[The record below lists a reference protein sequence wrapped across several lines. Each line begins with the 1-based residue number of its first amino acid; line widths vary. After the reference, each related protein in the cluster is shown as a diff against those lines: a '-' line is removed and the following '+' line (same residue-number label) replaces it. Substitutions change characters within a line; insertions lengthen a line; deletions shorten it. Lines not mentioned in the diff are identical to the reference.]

1 MKMKKSVIITA
12 GGIGKR
18 MGSELP
24 KQFLVLGGKPVL
36 VHTLELFFKYDPNIE
51 IILTLPNDWRGYWE
65 TVIDKYYCRVP
76 HIVVNGGEE
85 RYHSIQN
92 ALKQC
97 SGSFIAVHDGVRPFV
112 SFETLDRCFSALN
125 QYEAVVPVLKL
136 KESIRQTNE
145 NSTNAVDR
153 SNYRLVHTPQCF
165 HADVLHKAYEQAY
178 HDKVTDDACLV
189 EEIGYTIHL
198 VESNEENIKLTTP
211 FDFLIAET
219 IIQRSKK

>member
-1 MKMKKSVIITA
+1 MQKSVIITA

-18 MGSELP
+18 MGSDLP

-36 VHTLELFFKYDPNIE
+36 VHTLELFFKYDPTIE
-51 IILTLPNDWRGYWE
+51 IILTLPNEWRGYWE

-92 ALKQC
+92 ALKRC
-97 SGSFIAVHDGVRPFV
+97 SGSVIAVHDGVRPFV

-125 QYEAVVPVLKL
+125 QNEAVIPVLKL
-136 KESIRQTNE
+136 KESIRETNE
-145 NSTNAVDR
+145 NSTYAIDR

-165 HADVLHKAYEQAY
+165 RAEVLHKAYELAY
-178 HDKVTDDACLV
+178 HEKVTDDACLV

>member
-1 MKMKKSVIITA
+1 MKMQKSVIITA

-18 MGSELP
+18 MGSDLP
-24 KQFLVLGGKPVL
+24 KQFLALSGKPVL

-51 IILTLPNDWRGYWE
+51 IILTLPNDWQGYWE

-92 ALKQC
+92 ALKKC
-97 SGSFIAVHDGVRPFV
+97 SGSVIAVHDGVRPFV
-112 SFETLDRCFSALN
+112 SFETLERCFSALN
-125 QYEAVVPVLKL
+125 EHEAVIPVLKL
-136 KESIRQTNE
+136 KESLRQSSE

-165 HADVLHKAYEQAY
+165 NADILRQAYEQAY
-178 HDKVTDDACLV
+178 HERVTDDACLV
-189 EEIGYTIHL
+189 EELGYTIHL

-219 IIQRSKK
+219 IIQKSKK

>member
-1 MKMKKSVIITA
+1 MQKSVIITA

-18 MGSELP
+18 MGSDLP

-36 VHTLELFFKYDPNIE
+36 VHTLELFFKYDPTIE
-51 IILTLPNDWRGYWE
+51 IILTLPNEWRGYWE

-92 ALKQC
+92 ALKRC
-97 SGSFIAVHDGVRPFV
+97 SGSVIAVHDGVRPFV
-112 SFETLDRCFSALN
+112 SFETLDRCFSALC

-136 KESIRQTNE
+136 KESIRETNE
-145 NSTNAVDR
+145 KSTNAVDR
-153 SNYRLVHTPQCF
+153 SNFRLVHTPQCF
-165 HADVLHKAYEQAY
+165 RAEVLRKAYEQEY
-178 HDKVTDDACLV
+178 HEKVTDDACLV
-189 EEIGYTIHL
+189 EELGYTIHL

-219 IIQRSKK
+219 IIQKSKK

>member
-1 MKMKKSVIITA
+1 MKKSVIITA

-136 KESIRQTNE
+136 MESLRQSSE

>member
-1 MKMKKSVIITA
+1 MQKSVIITA

-18 MGSELP
+18 MGSDLP

-36 VHTLELFFKYDPNIE
+36 VHTLELFFKYDPTIE
-51 IILTLPNDWRGYWE
+51 IILTLPNEWRGYWE

-112 SFETLDRCFSALN
+112 SFETLERCFSALN
-125 QYEAVVPVLKL
+125 QHEAVVPVLRL
-136 KESIRQTNE
+136 KESIRQTSE

-153 SNYRLVHTPQCF
+153 SNYRMVHTPQCF
-165 HADVLHKAYEQAY
+165 QADVLRKAYEQAY
-178 HDKVTDDACLV
+178 HEQVTDDACLV
-189 EEIGYTIHL
+189 EGLGYTIHL

-211 FDFLIAET
+211 FDFIIAET
-219 IIQRSKK
+219 IIQQSKK

>member
-1 MKMKKSVIITA
+1 MQKSVIITA

-165 HADVLHKAYEQAY
+165 RAEVLHKAYEQAY
-178 HDKVTDDACLV
+178 HEKVTDDACLV
-189 EEIGYTIHL
+189 EGLGYTIHL

-219 IIQRSKK
+219 IIQQS

>member
-1 MKMKKSVIITA
+1 MQKSVIITA

-65 TVIDKYYCRVP
+65 TVIDKYYCRVS

>member
-1 MKMKKSVIITA
+1 MKKSVIITA

>member
-1 MKMKKSVIITA
+1 MKMQKSVIITA

-36 VHTLELFFKYDPNIE
+36 VHTLELFFKYDPTIE
-51 IILTLPNDWRGYWE
+51 IILTLPNEWRGYWE

-112 SFETLDRCFSALN
+112 SFETLERCFSALN
-125 QYEAVVPVLKL
+125 QHEAVVPVLRL
-136 KESIRQTNE
+136 KESIRQTSE
-145 NSTNAVDR
+145 NSTNAIDR

-165 HADVLHKAYEQAY
+165 RAEVLHKAYEQAY

>member
-1 MKMKKSVIITA
+1 MQKSVIITA
-12 GGIGKR
+12 GGLGKR
-18 MGSELP
+18 MGSDLP

-36 VHTLELFFKYDPNIE
+36 VHTLELFYKYDPTIE

-76 HIVVNGGEE
+76 HVVVNGGEE

-92 ALKQC
+92 ALKRC

-125 QYEAVVPVLKL
+125 QYESVVPVMKL
-136 KESIRQTNE
+136 KESLRQMSE
-145 NSTNAVDR
+145 KSSKAVDR
-153 SNYRLVHTPQCF
+153 ANYRLVHTPQCF
-165 HADVLHKAYEQAY
+165 KAAVLRKAYEQEY
-178 HDKVTDDACLV
+178 HEKVTDDACLV
-189 EEIGYTIHL
+189 EELGYTIHL

-211 FDFLIAET
+211 FDFLIAE
-219 IIQRSKK
+219 IIVQRNKK

>member
-1 MKMKKSVIITA
+1 MQKSVIITA

-36 VHTLELFFKYDPNIE
+36 VYTLELFFKYDPTIE
-51 IILTLPNDWRGYWE
+51 IILTLPNEWQGYWE
-65 TVIDKYYCRVP
+65 TIIDKYYCRVP

-112 SFETLDRCFSALN
+112 SFETLERCFSALN
-125 QYEAVVPVLKL
+125 QYEAVVPVLKF

-145 NSTNAVDR
+145 ISTSAVDR

-165 HADVLHKAYEQAY
+165 HAAVLRQAYEQAY

-189 EEIGYTIHL
+189 EELGFTIHL
-198 VESNEENIKLTTP
+198 VESNEENIKLTTQ
-211 FDFLIAET
+211 FDLLIAE
-219 IIQRSKK
+219 IIVQKSTK

>member
-1 MKMKKSVIITA
+1 MQKSVIITA

-18 MGSELP
+18 MGSDLP
-24 KQFLVLGGKPVL
+24 KQFLLLGGKPVL
-36 VHTLELFFKYDPNIE
+36 VHTLELFYKYDPGIE
-51 IILTLPNDWRGYWE
+51 IILTLPNEWRGYWE

-92 ALKQC
+92 ALKRC
-97 SGSFIAVHDGVRPFV
+97 SGTLIAVHDGVRPFV

-145 NSTNAVDR
+145 ISTSAVDR

-165 HADVLHKAYEQAY
+165 HAAVLRQAYQQAY

-189 EEIGYTIHL
+189 EELGFTIHL
-198 VESNEENIKLTTP
+198 VESNEENIKLTTQ

-219 IIQRSKK
+219 IVQKSTK

>member
-1 MKMKKSVIITA
+1 MQKSVIITA

-18 MGSELP
+18 MGSDLP
-24 KQFLVLGGKPVL
+24 KQFLLLGGKPVL
-36 VHTLELFFKYDPNIE
+36 VHTLELFFKYDPTIE
-51 IILTLPNDWRGYWE
+51 IILTLPNEWRGYWE

-92 ALKQC
+92 ALKRC
-97 SGSFIAVHDGVRPFV
+97 SGTLIAVHDGVRPFV

-145 NSTNAVDR
+145 ISTSAVDR

-165 HADVLHKAYEQAY
+165 HAAVLRQAYQQAY

-189 EEIGYTIHL
+189 EELGFTIHL
-198 VESNEENIKLTTP
+198 IESNEENIKLTTQ
-211 FDFLIAET
+211 FDLLIAET
-219 IIQRSKK
+219 IVQKSTK

>member
-1 MKMKKSVIITA
+1 MQKSVIITA

-36 VHTLELFFKYDPNIE
+36 VHTLELFFKYDPTIE
-51 IILTLPNDWRGYWE
+51 IILTLPNEWRGYWE

-92 ALKQC
+92 ALKRC
-97 SGSFIAVHDGVRPFV
+97 SGNLIAVHDGVRPFV

-125 QYEAVVPVLKL
+125 QYGAVVPVLKL

-145 NSTNAVDR
+145 NTSNAVNR

-165 HADVLHKAYEQAY
+165 HTAVLRQAYQQAY

-189 EEIGYTIHL
+189 EELGYTIHL

-219 IIQRSKK
+219 IIQKSTK

>member
-1 MKMKKSVIITA
+1 MQKSVIITA

-51 IILTLPNDWRGYWE
+51 IILTLPNEWRGYWE
-65 TVIDKYYCRVP
+65 TVIDKYFCRVP
-76 HIVVNGGEE
+76 HIIVNGGEE

-112 SFETLDRCFSALN
+112 SFETLERCFSALN
-125 QYEAVVPVLKL
+125 QHEAVVPVLKL
-136 KESIRQTNE
+136 KESIRQSSE

-165 HADVLHKAYEQAY
+165 HADVLRQAYQQDY

-189 EEIGYTIHL
+189 EELGYTIHL
-198 VESNEENIKLTTP
+198 VESNEENIKLTTQ
-211 FDFLIAET
+211 FDLLIAET
-219 IIQRSKK
+219 IVQKSTK

>member
-1 MKMKKSVIITA
+1 MQKSVIITA

-18 MGSELP
+18 MGSDLP
-24 KQFLVLGGKPVL
+24 KQFLVLGGKPIL
-36 VHTLELFFKYDPNIE
+36 VHTLELFFKYDPHIE
-51 IILTLPNDWRGYWE
+51 IILTLPNEWRGYWE

-92 ALKQC
+92 ALKRC

-125 QYEAVVPVLKL
+125 QNEAVIPVLKL
-136 KESIRQTNE
+136 KESIRETNE
-145 NSTNAVDR
+145 NSTYAIDR

-165 HADVLHKAYEQAY
+165 RAEVLHKAYELAY
-178 HDKVTDDACLV
+178 HEKVTDDACLV

>member
-1 MKMKKSVIITA
+1 MKKSVIITA

-65 TVIDKYYCRVP
+65 TVIDKYYCRVS

>member
-1 MKMKKSVIITA
+1 MKMQKSVIITA

-51 IILTLPNDWRGYWE
+51 IILTLPNEWRGYWE
-65 TVIDKYYCRVP
+65 TVIDKYFCRVP
-76 HIVVNGGEE
+76 HIIVNGGEE

-112 SFETLDRCFSALN
+112 SFETLERCFSALN
-125 QYEAVVPVLKL
+125 QHEAVVPVLKL

-165 HADVLHKAYEQAY
+165 HVDVLRQAYQQDY

-189 EEIGYTIHL
+189 EELGYTIHL
-198 VESNEENIKLTTP
+198 VESNEENIKLTTQ
-211 FDFLIAET
+211 FDLLIAET
-219 IIQRSKK
+219 IVQKSMK

>member
-1 MKMKKSVIITA
+1 MQKSVIITA

-18 MGSELP
+18 MGSDLP

-36 VHTLELFFKYDPNIE
+36 VHTLELFFKYDPTIE
-51 IILTLPNDWRGYWE
+51 IVLTLPNDWRGYWE

-92 ALKQC
+92 ALKRC
-97 SGSFIAVHDGVRPFV
+97 TGAYIAVHDGVRPFV

-125 QYEAVVPVLKL
+125 DHEAVVPVLKL
-136 KESIRQTNE
+136 KESIRQTSE
-145 NSTNAVDR
+145 KSTNAVDR

-165 HADVLHKAYEQAY
+165 QAEVLRKAYGQAY
-178 HDKVTDDACLV
+178 HEQVTDDACLV
-189 EEIGYTIHL
+189 EEVGYAVHL

-219 IIQRSKK
+219 IVQRSKK

>member
-1 MKMKKSVIITA
+1 MQKSVIITA

-18 MGSELP
+18 MGSDLP

-36 VHTLELFFKYDPNIE
+36 VHTLELFFKYDPGIE
-51 IILTLPNDWRGYWE
+51 IILTLPNEWRGYWE

-92 ALKQC
+92 ALKRC
-97 SGSFIAVHDGVRPFV
+97 SGQYIAVHDGVRPFV

-125 QYEAVVPVLKL
+125 DHEAVVPVLRL

-145 NSTNAVDR
+145 NSTNAVNR

-165 HADVLHKAYEQAY
+165 HADVLRQAYEQAY

-189 EEIGYTIHL
+189 EELGFTIHL
-198 VESNEENIKLTTP
+198 VESNEENIKLTTQ
-211 FDFLIAET
+211 FDFMIAET

>member
-1 MKMKKSVIITA
+1 MKMQKSVIITA

-51 IILTLPNDWRGYWE
+51 IILTLPNEWRGYWE
-65 TVIDKYYCRVP
+65 TIIEKYYCRVP

-112 SFETLDRCFSALN
+112 SFETLERCFSALN
-125 QYEAVVPVLKL
+125 QHEAVVPVLRL
-136 KESIRQTNE
+136 KESIRQTSE

-165 HADVLHKAYEQAY
+165 RAEVLHKAYEQSY

>member
-1 MKMKKSVIITA
+1 MQKTVIITA

-36 VHTLELFFKYDPNIE
+36 VHTLELFFKYDPTIE
-51 IILTLPNDWRGYWE
+51 IILTLPNEWRGYWE

-92 ALKQC
+92 ALKRC
-97 SGSFIAVHDGVRPFV
+97 SGNLIAVHDGVRPFV

-125 QYEAVVPVLKL
+125 QYGAVVPVLKL

-145 NSTNAVDR
+145 NTTKAVDR

-165 HADVLHKAYEQAY
+165 HAAVLRQAYQQAY

-189 EEIGYTIHL
+189 EELGYTIHL

-219 IIQRSKK
+219 IIQKSTK

>member
-1 MKMKKSVIITA
+1 MQKSVIITA

-51 IILTLPNDWRGYWE
+51 IILTLPNEWRGYWE
-65 TVIDKYYCRVP
+65 TLIDKCYCRVP

-97 SGSFIAVHDGVRPFV
+97 SGSIIAVHDGVRPFV
-112 SFETLDRCFSALN
+112 SFETLERCFSALN
-125 QYEAVVPVLKL
+125 QFEAVVPVLKL

-165 HADVLHKAYEQAY
+165 RAEALHKAYKQAY
-178 HDKVTDDACLV
+178 HEQVTDDACLV
-189 EEIGYTIHL
+189 EELGYTIHL

-219 IIQRSKK
+219 IIQKSKK

>member
-1 MKMKKSVIITA
+1 MKKSVIITA
-12 GGIGKR
+12 GGLGKR
-18 MGSELP
+18 MGSDLP

-36 VHTLELFFKYDPNIE
+36 IHTLELFFKYDPKIE

-65 TVIDKYYCRVP
+65 TVIDKYFCRVP
-76 HIVVNGGEE
+76 HIVVNGGKE

-92 ALKQC
+92 ALNRC

-125 QYEAVVPVLKL
+125 QHEAVVPVLKL
-136 KESIRQTNE
+136 KESLRQTNE
-145 NSTNAVDR
+145 TLTNAVDR

-165 HADVLHKAYEQAY
+165 QAEILRKAYEQDYNAR
-178 HDKVTDDACLV
+178 VTDDACLV
-189 EEIGYTIHL
+189 EELGYKIQL
-198 VESNEENIKLTTP
+198 VESNEENLKLTTP

-219 IIQRSKK
+219 IFQRSKK

>member
-1 MKMKKSVIITA
+1 MQKSVIITA

-18 MGSELP
+18 MGSDLP
-24 KQFLVLGGKPVL
+24 KQFLLLGGKPVL
-36 VHTLELFFKYDPNIE
+36 VHTLELFFKYDPTIE
-51 IILTLPNDWRGYWE
+51 IILTLPNEWLGYWE

-92 ALKQC
+92 ALKRC
-97 SGSFIAVHDGVRPFV
+97 SGTLIAVHDGVRPFV

-145 NSTNAVDR
+145 ISTSAVDR

-165 HADVLHKAYEQAY
+165 HAAVLRQAYQQAY

-189 EEIGYTIHL
+189 EELGFTIHL
-198 VESNEENIKLTTP
+198 VESNEENIKLTTQ

-219 IIQRSKK
+219 IVQKSTK

>member
-1 MKMKKSVIITA
+1 MQKSVIITA

-18 MGSELP
+18 MGSDLP

-36 VHTLELFFKYDPNIE
+36 VHTLELFFKYDPGIE
-51 IILTLPNDWRGYWE
+51 IILTLPNEWRGYWE

-92 ALKQC
+92 ALKRC
-97 SGSFIAVHDGVRPFV
+97 SGSYIAVHDGVRPFV

-125 QYEAVVPVLKL
+125 EYEAVVPVLKL
-136 KESIRQTNE
+136 KESIRQTSE
-145 NSTNAVDR
+145 NLTNAVDR
-153 SNYRLVHTPQCF
+153 TNFRLVHTPQCF
-165 HADVLHKAYEQAY
+165 HADVLRQAYEQAY
-178 HDKVTDDACLV
+178 HEKVTDDACLV
-189 EEIGYTIHL
+189 EELGYTIHL

-219 IIQRSKK
+219 IIQKSKK